1 MSTTPPPDRRAE
13 RKAEIAKVTG
23 ITSETSCN
31 AWGSAATG
39 NAAPEK
45 KRIGAWSDE
54 AIWSAA
60 RLRMKKLAKK
70 TPTATSASIV
80 LTIVIA
86 TAGQL
91 VTVRCMPKS
100 DQLRRNIATIH
111 Q

>member
-1 MSTTPPPDRRAE
+1 MRMSTTPPPERRVA

-23 ITSETSCN
+23 ITSETNCN

-39 NAAPEK
+39 NATPEK

-70 TPTATSASIV
+70 TPTETSASRGS
-80 LTIVIA
+80 TPCA
-86 TAGQL
+86 
-91 VTVRCMPKS
+91 
-100 DQLRRNIATIH
+100 
-111 Q
+111 